1 MVRTE
6 APPPR
11 TDSLPWS
18 PVEALGVFVDLL
30 VQVESAPAEQSDF
43 YDRLCEATARLA
55 HLSRAVIFVWDEAR
69 QRVRAVGSKDVPLET
84 FAGSRVSPANVPIAR
99 AALAGDRV
107 VEAYDN
113 FEERGKR
120 RLHKTP
126 KRFEID
132 ACRPWLDAELQSI
145 DPEALVV
152 LGATAGKALLGS
164 GFKITQMRGRVL
176 ESDLAPIVAA
186 TIHPSAILR
195 QRDDESRH
203 AERLAFT
210 RDLEQIASVLNARS

>member
-1 MVRTE
+1 MMVGEQPGDRE
-6 APPPR
+6 DREGKPFVGPAGR
-11 TDSLPWS
+11 ELDK
-18 PVEALGVFVDLL
+18 AL
-30 VQVESAPAEQSDF
+30 E
-43 YDRLCEATARLA
+43 
-55 HLSRAVIFVWDEAR
+55 
-69 QRVRAVGSKDVPLET
+69 AVGIDRKDVYIT
-84 FAGSRVSPANVPIAR
+84 NV
-99 AALAGDRV
+99 V
-107 VEAYDN
+107 KHFS

-132 ACRPWLDAELQSI
+132 ACRPWLDAELQSV

-164 GFKITQMRGRVL
+164 GFKITQMRGRVI